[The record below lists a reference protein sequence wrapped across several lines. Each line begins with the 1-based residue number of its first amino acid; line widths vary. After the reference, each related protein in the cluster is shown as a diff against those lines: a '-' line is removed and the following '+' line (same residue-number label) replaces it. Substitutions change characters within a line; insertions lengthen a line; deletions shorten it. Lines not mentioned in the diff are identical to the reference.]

1 MCFSNLPIEF
11 DDAGNPYLADE
22 AEDVEHVADCGCE
35 TDVAIDEE
43 DPEAVFE
50 AVASTVPEDVREEL
64 GWEVGD
70 ATDGPADGDGA
81 VRPRS
86 DERAGGD

>member
-11 DDAGNPYLADE
+11 DEAGDPYLADE
-22 AEDVEHVADCGCE
+22 AEDVERVADCGCE
-35 TDVAIDEE
+35 TDVGIDEE

-50 AVASTVPEDVREEL
+50 AVASTVPESVREEL
-64 GWEVGD
+64 GWAVED
-70 ATDGPADGDGA
+70 ATDGDGT
-81 VRPRS
+81 VETLP